1 MDKTVPSGRVKGTLT
16 PPCSKSYAQRALA
29 ASLLCEETSVLRN
42 IEFCSDTRSALRCIE
57 TLGARVTRIGEETL
71 SIEGGLRP
79 QGHTLR
85 VGESGLSTRLFTPI
99 ASLCGTP
106 ITIEGEGTLLRRP
119 MEMMIGPLR
128 TLGVRVRDNGG
139 FLPFEV
145 RGPIR
150 GGEVDVDGSVS
161 SQFITGLMLA
171 LPLARHDTTIHVRS
185 AVSTPYLDM
194 TIDTAARFG
203 VEICH
208 NDYEEFYIEG
218 GQRYSPACLS
228 IEGDWSAAAMLLA
241 AGLLQRTDSGV
252 TAVLGI
258 LGYNVL
264 YLLLI
269 VLGDNASRWHLWL
282 GLLAGLADGCYWL
295 SYGHL
300 LSDSTD
306 LTNRDSGLA
315 IVNICANV
323 VNLTIP
329 LLAGFIIDAVGG
341 TRGYMAVFG
350 LSFAVSA
357 VTCALA
363 LRLPKRR
370 MAGAHKVDYPRT
382 LRAIGRNRHLLY
394 SLAAQGCKGVREGAF
409 TFILSIV
416 LYQMVKN
423 ELLVGFNTFLSA
435 AAAIASY
442 VIASRIL
449 SLANRV
455 RYMGIAVAVLTGIAA
470 LCILHLS
477 PMTVILY
484 TVVNSFFAGFLENST
499 YSTFLDMM
507 QLVPEMDDH
516 RPELLAVNDTVLE
529 LGRCVGLSIIIVM
542 NVYVGEDV
550 GVQVWSLLVLTLTQ
564 VGTVLLCR
572 GAMRSAKQAA
582 PGA

>member
-1 MDKTVPSGRVKGTLT
+1 MLLGQTGDVKVVVMYNAT
-16 PPCSKSYAQRALA
+16 
-29 ASLLCEETSVLRN
+29 
-42 IEFCSDTRSALRCIE
+42 FF
-57 TLGARVTRIGEETL
+57 LG
-71 SIEGGLRP
+71 
-79 QGHTLR
+79 
-85 VGESGLSTRLFTPI
+85 
-99 ASLCGTP
+99 
-106 ITIEGEGTLLRRP
+106 
-119 MEMMIGPLR
+119 
-128 TLGVRVRDNGG
+128 
-139 FLPFEV
+139 
-145 RGPIR
+145 
-150 GGEVDVDGSVS
+150 
-161 SQFITGLMLA
+161 
-171 LPLARHDTTIHVRS
+171 
-185 AVSTPYLDM
+185 
-194 TIDTAARFG
+194 
-203 VEICH
+203 
-208 NDYEEFYIEG
+208 
-218 GQRYSPACLS
+218 
-228 IEGDWSAAAMLLA
+228 SAAAMLLA

-306 LTNRDSGLA
+306 LSNRDSGLA

>member
-1 MDKTVPSGRVKGTLT
+1 M
-16 PPCSKSYAQRALA
+16 SKKIRAFIGYLK
-29 ASLLCEETSVLRN
+29 VLVN
-42 IEFCSDTRSALRCIE
+42 GE
-57 TLGARVTRIGEETL
+57 TLG
-71 SIEGGLRP
+71 
-79 QGHTLR
+79 
-85 VGESGLSTRLFTPI
+85 
-99 ASLCGTP
+99 
-106 ITIEGEGTLLRRP
+106 
-119 MEMMIGPLR
+119 
-128 TLGVRVRDNGG
+128 GG
-139 FLPFEV
+139 FYRFLSVHACFLVFYGLPHVFINTMLL
-145 RGPIR
+145 GQT
-150 GGEVDVDGSVS
+150 GDVKVVVMYNATFFLG
-161 SQFITGLMLA
+161 
-171 LPLARHDTTIHVRS
+171 
-185 AVSTPYLDM
+185 
-194 TIDTAARFG
+194 
-203 VEICH
+203 
-208 NDYEEFYIEG
+208 
-218 GQRYSPACLS
+218 
-228 IEGDWSAAAMLLA
+228 SAAAMLLA

-252 TAVLGI
+252 TAVLG
-258 LGYNVL
+258 
-264 YLLLI
+264 
-269 VLGDNASRWHLWL
+269 
-282 GLLAGLADGCYWL
+282 
-295 SYGHL
+295 
-300 LSDSTD
+300 
-306 LTNRDSGLA
+306 

>member
-1 MDKTVPSGRVKGTLT
+1 M
-16 PPCSKSYAQRALA
+16 SKKIRAFIGYLK
-29 ASLLCEETSVLRN
+29 VLVN
-42 IEFCSDTRSALRCIE
+42 GE
-57 TLGARVTRIGEETL
+57 TLG
-71 SIEGGLRP
+71 
-79 QGHTLR
+79 
-85 VGESGLSTRLFTPI
+85 
-99 ASLCGTP
+99 
-106 ITIEGEGTLLRRP
+106 
-119 MEMMIGPLR
+119 
-128 TLGVRVRDNGG
+128 GG
-139 FLPFEV
+139 FYRFLSVHACFLVFYGLPHVFINTMLL
-145 RGPIR
+145 GQT
-150 GGEVDVDGSVS
+150 GDVKVVVMYNATFFLG
-161 SQFITGLMLA
+161 
-171 LPLARHDTTIHVRS
+171 
-185 AVSTPYLDM
+185 
-194 TIDTAARFG
+194 
-203 VEICH
+203 
-208 NDYEEFYIEG
+208 
-218 GQRYSPACLS
+218 
-228 IEGDWSAAAMLLA
+228 SAAAMLLA

-306 LTNRDSGLA
+306 LSNRDSGLA

-329 LLAGFIIDAVGG
+329 LLAGFIIDTVGG
-341 TRGYMAVFG
+341 TRGYMA
-350 LSFAVSA
+350 
-357 VTCALA
+357 
-363 LRLPKRR
+363 
-370 MAGAHKVDYPRT
+370 RT

-455 RYMGIAVAVLTGIAA
+455 RYMGVAVAVLTGIAA

>member
-1 MDKTVPSGRVKGTLT
+1 MYNAT
-16 PPCSKSYAQRALA
+16 
-29 ASLLCEETSVLRN
+29 
-42 IEFCSDTRSALRCIE
+42 FF
-57 TLGARVTRIGEETL
+57 LG
-71 SIEGGLRP
+71 
-79 QGHTLR
+79 
-85 VGESGLSTRLFTPI
+85 
-99 ASLCGTP
+99 
-106 ITIEGEGTLLRRP
+106 
-119 MEMMIGPLR
+119 
-128 TLGVRVRDNGG
+128 
-139 FLPFEV
+139 
-145 RGPIR
+145 
-150 GGEVDVDGSVS
+150 
-161 SQFITGLMLA
+161 
-171 LPLARHDTTIHVRS
+171 
-185 AVSTPYLDM
+185 
-194 TIDTAARFG
+194 
-203 VEICH
+203 
-208 NDYEEFYIEG
+208 
-218 GQRYSPACLS
+218 
-228 IEGDWSAAAMLLA
+228 SAAAMLLA

-306 LTNRDSGLA
+306 LANRDSGLA

-341 TRGYMAVFG
+341 TRGCVAVFG
-350 LSFAVSA
+350 LSFAVSAA

-416 LYQMVKN
+416 LYQIVKN

-435 AAAIASY
+435 AAAIPSY

-455 RYMGIAVAVLTGIAA
+455 AVYGCRGSGAHRHCRTLHLASQPDDGYSIYSGQFVFCGLSGEFHIQHFSGYDAAGARDGRPPARAAGCQRYRSGAWA
-470 LCILHLS
+470 LCGAFH
-477 PMTVILY
+477 
-484 TVVNSFFAGFLENST
+484 
-499 YSTFLDMM
+499 
-507 QLVPEMDDH
+507 H
-516 RPELLAVNDTVLE
+516 
-529 LGRCVGLSIIIVM
+529 IIVM

-550 GVQVWSLLVLTLTQ
+550 GVQVWSLLVLTLHPGGHGAA
-564 VGTVLLCR
+564 VPR
-572 GAMRSAKQAA
+572 GHALREAGRAGGLNAGVFPHKQKHICQKRKSRW
-582 PGA
+582 PQSTFRC

>member
-1 MDKTVPSGRVKGTLT
+1 M
-16 PPCSKSYAQRALA
+16 SKKIRAFIGYLK
-29 ASLLCEETSVLRN
+29 VLVN
-42 IEFCSDTRSALRCIE
+42 GE
-57 TLGARVTRIGEETL
+57 TLG
-71 SIEGGLRP
+71 
-79 QGHTLR
+79 
-85 VGESGLSTRLFTPI
+85 
-99 ASLCGTP
+99 
-106 ITIEGEGTLLRRP
+106 
-119 MEMMIGPLR
+119 
-128 TLGVRVRDNGG
+128 GG
-139 FLPFEV
+139 FYRFLSVHACFLVFYGLPHVFINTMLL
-145 RGPIR
+145 GQT
-150 GGEVDVDGSVS
+150 GDVKVVVMYNATFFLG
-161 SQFITGLMLA
+161 
-171 LPLARHDTTIHVRS
+171 
-185 AVSTPYLDM
+185 
-194 TIDTAARFG
+194 
-203 VEICH
+203 
-208 NDYEEFYIEG
+208 
-218 GQRYSPACLS
+218 
-228 IEGDWSAAAMLLA
+228 SAAAMLLA

-306 LTNRDSGLA
+306 LSNRDSGLA

-435 AAAIASY
+435 AGGHRFLRHRQPHPFTGEPGAVYGYRGSGAHRHCRTLHLASQPDDGYSIYSGQFVFCGLSGEFHIQHFSGYDAAGARDGRPP
-442 VIASRIL
+442 AR
-449 SLANRV
+449 AAGCQ
-455 RYMGIAVAVLTGIAA
+455 RYRSGAWA
-470 LCILHLS
+470 LCGAFHHHRYERICGRGCGR
-477 PMTVILY
+477 
-484 TVVNSFFAGFLENST
+484 AGVEPACADAHPGGHGAAVPRGHALREAGRAGGLNAGVFPHKQKYICQKRKSRWPQ
-499 YSTFLDMM
+499 STF
-507 QLVPEMDDH
+507 
-516 RPELLAVNDTVLE
+516 
-529 LGRCVGLSIIIVM
+529 RC
-542 NVYVGEDV
+542 
-550 GVQVWSLLVLTLTQ
+550 
-564 VGTVLLCR
+564 
-572 GAMRSAKQAA
+572 
-582 PGA
+582 

>member
-1 MDKTVPSGRVKGTLT
+1 M
-16 PPCSKSYAQRALA
+16 SKKIRAFIGYLK
-29 ASLLCEETSVLRN
+29 VLVN
-42 IEFCSDTRSALRCIE
+42 GE
-57 TLGARVTRIGEETL
+57 TLG
-71 SIEGGLRP
+71 
-79 QGHTLR
+79 
-85 VGESGLSTRLFTPI
+85 
-99 ASLCGTP
+99 
-106 ITIEGEGTLLRRP
+106 
-119 MEMMIGPLR
+119 
-128 TLGVRVRDNGG
+128 GG
-139 FLPFEV
+139 FYRFLSVHACFLVFYGLPHVFINTMLL
-145 RGPIR
+145 GQT
-150 GGEVDVDGSVS
+150 GDVKVVVMYNATFFLG
-161 SQFITGLMLA
+161 
-171 LPLARHDTTIHVRS
+171 
-185 AVSTPYLDM
+185 
-194 TIDTAARFG
+194 
-203 VEICH
+203 
-208 NDYEEFYIEG
+208 
-218 GQRYSPACLS
+218 
-228 IEGDWSAAAMLLA
+228 SAAAMLLA

-269 VLGDNASRWHLWL
+269 VLPVVAFVVLLVAWASGGSCGRL
-282 GLLAGLADGCYWL
+282 LLAELRP
-295 SYGHL
+295 S
-300 LSDSTD
+300 
-306 LTNRDSGLA
+306 
-315 IVNICANV
+315 
-323 VNLTIP
+323 
-329 LLAGFIIDAVGG
+329 AVGFHRPYQPG
-341 TRGYMAVFG
+341 QRPCHCEHLRQRRQPHHPAAGGFHHRRSGRYAGLYGGVRAV
-350 LSFAVSA
+350 VCR
-357 VTCALA
+357 V
-363 LRLPKRR
+363 RR
-370 MAGAHKVDYPRT
+370 HLCAGAAAAQAPYGGHKVDYPRT

>member
-1 MDKTVPSGRVKGTLT
+1 M
-16 PPCSKSYAQRALA
+16 SKKIRAFIGYLK
-29 ASLLCEETSVLRN
+29 VLVN
-42 IEFCSDTRSALRCIE
+42 GE
-57 TLGARVTRIGEETL
+57 TLG
-71 SIEGGLRP
+71 
-79 QGHTLR
+79 
-85 VGESGLSTRLFTPI
+85 
-99 ASLCGTP
+99 
-106 ITIEGEGTLLRRP
+106 
-119 MEMMIGPLR
+119 
-128 TLGVRVRDNGG
+128 GG
-139 FLPFEV
+139 FYRFLSVHACFLVFYGLPHVFINTMLL
-145 RGPIR
+145 GQT
-150 GGEVDVDGSVS
+150 GDVKVVVMYNATFFLG
-161 SQFITGLMLA
+161 
-171 LPLARHDTTIHVRS
+171 
-185 AVSTPYLDM
+185 
-194 TIDTAARFG
+194 
-203 VEICH
+203 
-208 NDYEEFYIEG
+208 
-218 GQRYSPACLS
+218 
-228 IEGDWSAAAMLLA
+228 SAAAMLLA

-306 LTNRDSGLA
+306 LSNRDSGLA

-341 TRGYMAVFG
+341 TQGYMAVFG

-455 RYMGIAVAVLTGIAA
+455 RYMGVAVAVLTGIAA

>member
-1 MDKTVPSGRVKGTLT
+1 MSVHACFLVFYGLPHVFINTMLLGQTGDVKVVVMYNAT
-16 PPCSKSYAQRALA
+16 
-29 ASLLCEETSVLRN
+29 
-42 IEFCSDTRSALRCIE
+42 FF
-57 TLGARVTRIGEETL
+57 LG
-71 SIEGGLRP
+71 
-79 QGHTLR
+79 
-85 VGESGLSTRLFTPI
+85 
-99 ASLCGTP
+99 
-106 ITIEGEGTLLRRP
+106 
-119 MEMMIGPLR
+119 
-128 TLGVRVRDNGG
+128 
-139 FLPFEV
+139 
-145 RGPIR
+145 
-150 GGEVDVDGSVS
+150 
-161 SQFITGLMLA
+161 
-171 LPLARHDTTIHVRS
+171 
-185 AVSTPYLDM
+185 
-194 TIDTAARFG
+194 
-203 VEICH
+203 
-208 NDYEEFYIEG
+208 
-218 GQRYSPACLS
+218 
-228 IEGDWSAAAMLLA
+228 SAAAMLLA

-484 TVVNSFFAGFLENST
+484 TVVNSFFCGLSGEFHIQHFSGYDAAGARDGRPPARAAGCQRYRSGAWALCGAFHHHRYERICGRGCGRAGVEPACADAHPGGHGAAVPRGHALREAGRAGGLNAGVFPHKQKYICQKRKSRWPQ
-499 YSTFLDMM
+499 STF
-507 QLVPEMDDH
+507 
-516 RPELLAVNDTVLE
+516 
-529 LGRCVGLSIIIVM
+529 RC
-542 NVYVGEDV
+542 
-550 GVQVWSLLVLTLTQ
+550 
-564 VGTVLLCR
+564 
-572 GAMRSAKQAA
+572 
-582 PGA
+582 

>member
-1 MDKTVPSGRVKGTLT
+1 M
-16 PPCSKSYAQRALA
+16 SKKIRAFIGYLK
-29 ASLLCEETSVLRN
+29 VLVN
-42 IEFCSDTRSALRCIE
+42 GE
-57 TLGARVTRIGEETL
+57 TLG
-71 SIEGGLRP
+71 
-79 QGHTLR
+79 
-85 VGESGLSTRLFTPI
+85 
-99 ASLCGTP
+99 
-106 ITIEGEGTLLRRP
+106 
-119 MEMMIGPLR
+119 
-128 TLGVRVRDNGG
+128 GG
-139 FLPFEV
+139 FYRFLSVHACFLVFYGLPHVFINTMLL
-145 RGPIR
+145 GQT
-150 GGEVDVDGSVS
+150 GDVKVVVMYNATFFLG
-161 SQFITGLMLA
+161 
-171 LPLARHDTTIHVRS
+171 
-185 AVSTPYLDM
+185 
-194 TIDTAARFG
+194 
-203 VEICH
+203 
-208 NDYEEFYIEG
+208 
-218 GQRYSPACLS
+218 
-228 IEGDWSAAAMLLA
+228 SAAAM
-241 AGLLQRTDSGV
+241 
-252 TAVLGI
+252 
-258 LGYNVL
+258 
-264 YLLLI
+264 
-269 VLGDNASRWHLWL
+269 
-282 GLLAGLADGCYWL
+282 
-295 SYGHL
+295 
-300 LSDSTD
+300 
-306 LTNRDSGLA
+306 
-315 IVNICANV
+315 
-323 VNLTIP
+323 